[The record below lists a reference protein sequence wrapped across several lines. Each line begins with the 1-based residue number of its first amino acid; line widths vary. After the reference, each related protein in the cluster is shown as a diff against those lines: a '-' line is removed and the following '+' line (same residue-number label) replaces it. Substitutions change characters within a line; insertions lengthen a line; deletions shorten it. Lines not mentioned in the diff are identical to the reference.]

1 MLAATVPALLLAGC
15 ASADNETA
23 PGAEE
28 ENGAEAAESTPH
40 GYVEGAEEAAEP
52 QSRLVL
58 ADADTGEIRVLDLIT
73 EEITDV
79 GHVQEPTGIRG
90 DGRYGYL
97 TAADGSVQVVDSGAW
112 TVDHG
117 DHSHYYRAAIALG
130 ETLPAGTV
138 PYKDAEVTVADGTV
152 RAPGVDEPCADPSP
166 SSSSS
171 GYPKGIAVTRAGLV
185 LGCADGALLITAA
198 ETETGTEEAEFT
210 AERLPYPDG
219 TAADERAGEFRH
231 RAGSTTLAATA
242 VNGEGFWTLDV
253 LTGQWEFTADD
264 SVIAVN
270 AVGNG
275 GVVLALTDGGELL
288 SLDPDSGEEI
298 ARTELPG
305 DSIEVDSSRAYV
317 SDVAGQKIHEIDYAD
332 DLRIARTFDLDIAPS
347 HMVETGR

>member
-1 MLAATVPALLLAGC
+1 MRLRNVMLAASLPALLLAGC
-15 ASADNETA
+15 ASAEKESEPA
-23 PGAEE
+23 SGAGAGSEE
-28 ENGAEAAESTPH
+28 AESTPH

-58 ADADTGEIRVLDLIT
+58 ADGDTGEIRVLDLIT
-73 EEITDV
+73 EEITEV
-79 GHVQEPTGIRG
+79 GHTQQPTAIRG

-97 TAADGSVQVVDSGAW
+97 TSADGSVQVVDSGAW

-117 DHSHYYRAAIALG
+117 DHSHYYRATIALG
-130 ETLPAGTV
+130 ETLPAGTL

-152 RAPGVDEPCADPSP
+152 RAPGVDEPCAA
-166 SSSSS
+166 
-171 GYPKGIAVTRAGLV
+171 PKGTAVTRAGLV

-198 ETETGTEEAEFT
+198 EETDAEEGQFT

-219 TAADERAGEFRH
+219 TAEDARAGEFRH

-264 SVIAVN
+264 SVVAVN

-275 GVVLALTDGGELL
+275 GVVLALTDSGELL

>member
-1 MLAATVPALLLAGC
+1 MLAATLPVLLLAGC
-15 ASADNETA
+15 ASADDETA
-23 PGAEE
+23 PGTEE
-28 ENGAEAAESTPH
+28 ENGSEAAESTPH

-58 ADADTGEIRVLDLIT
+58 ADAATGEIRVLDLIT
-73 EEITDV
+73 GEITDV
-79 GHVQEPTGIRG
+79 GHAQEPTGIRG

-97 TAADGSVQVVDSGAW
+97 TAADGSVQIVDSGAW

-117 DHSHYYRAAIALG
+117 DHAHYYRAAIALG

-152 RAPGVDEPCADPSP
+152 RAPGVDEPCAAPA
-166 SSSSS
+166 
-171 GYPKGIAVTRAGLV
+171 GTAVTRAGLV

-198 ETETGTEEAEFT
+198 ERETEAEETQFT

-219 TAADERAGEFRH
+219 TAEDERAGAFRH

-275 GVVLALTDGGELL
+275 GVVLALTEGGELL

-298 ARTELPG
+298 ARTELSG
-305 DSIEVDSSRAYV
+305 DSVEVDSSRAYV
-317 SDVAGQKIHEIDYAD
+317 SDVAGQKVHEIDYAD